1 MLWLM
6 LHSSYYILY
15 IHIRPSIPYIVGAL
29 SCIWGLLMRVFSGTG
44 NAKYYRIFD
53 RLSRHFECSCW
64 RVACVIELITVS
76 NLVNLVP
83 MAFLVV
89 ARELRKT
96 LVKYDEIS
104 GEVRQ
109 AISELSRE
117 LSTNEIALF
126 SIVLSAEFG
135 QKNLHSTEN
144 KSKKYI
150 NIKIFLQNFKCSG
163 TTAKDLVISAKISE
177 VNVIFNVILM
187 FEVSRLPATC

>member
-1 MLWLM
+1 MKPM
-6 LHSSYYILY
+6 GKA
-15 IHIRPSIPYIVGAL
+15 IRAAWAEGRDWQREL
-29 SCIWGLLMRVFSGTG
+29 S
-44 NAKYYRIFD
+44 
-53 RLSRHFECSCW
+53 
-64 RVACVIELITVS
+64 
-76 NLVNLVP
+76 
-83 MAFLVV
+83 AFLVNYHTTPHLSTGV
-89 ARELRKT
+89 APE
-96 LVKYDEIS
+96 
-104 GEVRQ
+104 EVGQ

-144 KSKKYI
+144 KSRKNI
-150 NIKIFLQNFKCSG
+150 NIFLQNFKCSS